1 MKRNIVI
8 IPSLNPDN
16 SLLKLV
22 DELKKE
28 GLKDIIV
35 VDDGSEKKDVFDKLK
50 GITLLTHEINRG
62 KGAAIKTAVS
72 NADKYFKN
80 INGIITCD
88 CDGQH
93 KVKDIKKI
101 SDALDNNIVLGV
113 RNFGGKN
120 VPFRSKFGNK
130 FSSIYFKIVTGRT
143 LNDTQTG
150 LRGIPYK
157 YKKFILEV
165 EGDRFDY
172 EMNFL
177 LDAAKKKIAFDT
189 IPIQTVYINK
199 NKGSNFSAIKD
210 SYLIYKDFF
219 KYLFSAGLS
228 FVLDFGLFNLF
239 GIWFKV
245 FTSTIIARIL
255 SSIFNFTLNKNYV
268 FENKSKNT
276 FYKYVGLCLFTMLMS
291 ATFVSLFTKI
301 GFNKNICKIIVDTVL
316 FVFNYFVQKIYIF
329 KK

>member
-1 MKRNIVI
+1 MKHNIVI
-8 IPSLNPDN
+8 IPSLNPGN

-22 DELKKE
+22 EELKKE
-28 GLKDIIV
+28 GLKDIII
-35 VDDGSEKKDVFDKLK
+35 VDDGSEKKEAFKKLK
-50 GITLLTHEINRG
+50 GVTLLTHEVNKG
-62 KGAAIKTAVS
+62 KGAAIKTAVK
-72 NADKYFKN
+72 NADKYFKD
-80 INGIITCD
+80 ISGVITCD

-93 KVKDIKKI
+93 TVKDVKRI
-101 SDALDNNIVLGV
+101 SDVLKDNIVLGV
-113 RNFGGKN
+113 RNFKEKN

-157 YKKFILEV
+157 YKKFILDV
-165 EGDRFDY
+165 EGERFDY

-177 LDAAKKKIAFDT
+177 LEAAKKKIGFDT
-189 IPIQTVYINK
+189 IPIETVYINK

-219 KYLFSAGLS
+219 KYVISAGLS
-228 FVLDFGLFNLF
+228 FILDLGLFNLF

-245 FTSTIIARIL
+245 FTSTIIARVL

-268 FENKSKNT
+268 FENKTKHT
-276 FYKYVGLCLFTMLMS
+276 FYKYVCLCIFTMFMS
-291 ATFVSLFTKI
+291 ATFVTLFTKT
-301 GFNKNICKIIVDTVL
+301 GLNKNICKIIVDTVL
-316 FVFNYFVQKIYIF
+316 FIFNYFVQKMYIF